1 MNRPHP
7 AFAWIF
13 GPRTG
18 HWVWLFRNGQHVFL
32 HRKPSLTSAQP
43 NNKTQTMN
51 KINDQI
57 LEKWQR
63 PDEEI
68 LRTRGFPNLLKLFE
82 TLPSPIIKYINDDI
96 MEDTGGDLLKHSF
109 LSIRGCV
116 VR

>member
-1 MNRPHP
+1 
-7 AFAWIF
+7 
-13 GPRTG
+13 
-18 HWVWLFRNGQHVFL
+18 
-32 HRKPSLTSAQP
+32 
-43 NNKTQTMN
+43 MN

-116 VR
+116 VRWHDEMKMNWSGEDNQANLERQMRIMGHVWG